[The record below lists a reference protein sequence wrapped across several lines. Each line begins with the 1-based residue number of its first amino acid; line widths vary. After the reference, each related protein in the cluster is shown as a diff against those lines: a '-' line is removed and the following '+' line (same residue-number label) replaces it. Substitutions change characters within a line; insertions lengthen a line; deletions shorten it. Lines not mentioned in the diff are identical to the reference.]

1 MEGVLT
7 SAVKS
12 DCTRET
18 KVTSVSGSQK
28 AGQCGQSRKHIREL
42 MKMAIDKYLI
52 IVLFFICN
60 LAVAFTDTPAACYR
74 LEPQTVVGIIFADVL
89 LTLIIVV
96 ITYHCGSF
104 RRQKTENAHK
114 VYMNVRAN
122 CKR

>member
-60 LAVAFTDTPAACYR
+60 LAVAFTGKSGEAHSSENDFS
-74 LEPQTVVGIIFADVL
+74 V
-89 LTLIIVV
+89 
-96 ITYHCGSF
+96 
-104 RRQKTENAHK
+104 KTNIEHNGK
-114 VYMNVRAN
+114 TS
-122 CKR
+122 